1 MNLACS
7 CVKSSDFERTER
19 KGGRGGGVG
28 RVGRGGTLLGGRDS
42 VLSRVTAGTD
52 GAERCQG
59 DGDDTYGDI
68 FFFF

>member
-1 MNLACS
+1 MG
-7 CVKSSDFERTER
+7 
-19 KGGRGGGVG
+19 GGRVGSG
-28 RVGRGGTLLGGRDS
+28 RVGRGETLLEGRDS

-68 FFFF
+68 FFFFFRKK